1 MKRPQHIA
9 FWIFFVLFCL
19 SMLAGVCELFG
30 VSVCLFGTPLHGR
43 LAVPICLSFLALTIC
58 AVRALKQR
66 RQTSENPHLY
76 RLLSV
81 CVSVLCAILLF
92 ISIPLSLL
100 TATSYA
106 DSRLSDDHVY
116 KVFFEESTDSDEPI
130 AHVYKRFTPF
140 LAVYR
145 NSAVLYGFSGEMESV
160 EVVWSSAECTIQYP
174 GYQDEAESADDLQ
187 MLSRKIPYEK
197 S

>member
-9 FWIFFVLFCL
+9 FWICVGLFCL

-58 AVRALKQR
+58 AVRALKHR